1 MAFTVTAR
9 HSGATGQGSAQTLAS
24 SSAAPTADSLLL
36 VFAIAQSN
44 SHGTEPNW
52 PAPSGGTASYVL
64 RVTTWPTDTGQYANY
79 RTASAFWTAEVGP
92 SPSAHTVTIDPNSG
106 SSDYFQSVLSCDVTG
121 HSGIVR
127 WAKVGVNT
135 PYGDG
140 HSGSVALP
148 SAPTAGN
155 LLLLH
160 VGRSN
165 DESAPAS
172 APTMGSGKGFTQLF
186 NQTEPYNS
194 GGLWYRVADGTESP
208 TVSVADLGQQVGAY
222 TA

>member
-1 MAFTVTAR
+1 LYSMRSDVM
-9 HSGATGQGSAQTLAS
+9 
-24 SSAAPTADSLLL
+24 
-36 VFAIAQSN
+36 VFWVFFS
-44 SHGTEPNW
+44 
-52 PAPSGGTASYVL
+52 
-64 RVTTWPTDTGQYANY
+64 
-79 RTASAFWTAEVGP
+79 
-92 SPSAHTVTIDPNSG
+92 SG
-106 SSDYFQSVLSCDVTG
+106 SRHTSFSRDWSSDVCSSDL
-121 HSGIVR
+121 
-127 WAKVGVNT
+127 NT

-222 TA
+222 TAFLLELSPADGEPTVDPEPVDTAGFFRLF